1 MTQRIKF
8 YTFPL
13 SGNAHRVELLLRA
26 LDVPF
31 NRIDV
36 NLRDKEQK
44 TADFLAMNP
53 FGQVPVI
60 NDNGTIIW
68 DFVAIMT
75 YLALTYDTTH
85 TYLPQAP
92 AQHAEVITWLAKTSG
107 PIAYG
112 PAAARRINIF
122 KTPQDISVAQQV
134 AHDFLNVVE
143 SHLARRDWLVGDS
156 LTLADLACYT
166 YIAHAPEGGIDLA
179 GYPNILVWLERMEA
193 LPFFVAMPKSKAGL
207 WA

>member
-44 TADFLAMNP
+44 APDFLAMNP

-60 NDNGTIIW
+60 DDNDTIVW
-68 DFVAIMT
+68 DSVAIMT
-75 YLALTYDTTH
+75 YLALTYDTARI
-85 TYLPQAP
+85 YLPEAP
-92 AQHAEVITWLAKTSG
+92 AQHAEVMAWLAKTSG

-112 PAAARRINIF
+112 LGAARRINIF
-122 KTPQDISVAQQV
+122 KTPQDIAVAQQV
-134 AHDFLNVVE
+134 AHDFLNVVDA
-143 SHLARRDWLVGDS
+143 HLARRDWLVGDN

-166 YIAHAPEGGIDLA
+166 YIAHAPEGGIDLTPFA
-179 GYPNILVWLERMEA
+179 HVTGWLERIEA
-193 LPFFVAMPKSKAGL
+193 LPFFVAMPKSKVGL
-207 WA
+207 WG